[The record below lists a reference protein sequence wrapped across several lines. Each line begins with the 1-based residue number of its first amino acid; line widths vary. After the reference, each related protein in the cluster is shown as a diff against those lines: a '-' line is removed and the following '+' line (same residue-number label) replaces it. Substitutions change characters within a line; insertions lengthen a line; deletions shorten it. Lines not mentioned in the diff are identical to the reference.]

1 MNVFSALADKTR
13 RDIVVLLARKGEL
26 SMSDISKNFTMTPP
40 AISQHLKIL
49 KEAKV
54 IQVKKEAQLRL
65 YSIDQSGLD
74 EMDEWISEVRNLW
87 TKRFNSLG
95 NYLEKLKKERG
106 IGKKSR

>member
-1 MNVFSALADKTR
+1 MNVFSALADTTR

-54 IQVKKEAQLRL
+54 IQVKKEAQMRL

>member
-1 MNVFSALADKTR
+1 MNVFSALADTTR

-26 SMSDISKNFTMTPP
+26 SMSDLSKNFTMTPP

>member
-1 MNVFSALADKTR
+1 MNVFSALADTTR

-54 IQVKKEAQLRL
+54 IQAKKEAQMRL

>member
-1 MNVFSALADKTR
+1 MNVFSALADTTR